1 MLKNYHLAQA
11 IADVGMYEFKRQL
24 LYKGEWYGCQVL
36 LADRFYP
43 STKRCSA
50 CGEIREIAL
59 KERKYHSVCGL
70 TIDRDLNT
78 SINLEQ
84 LFVNQTMASSAG
96 SNACGEHVRWRLS
109 ATMLI
114 EVGTEHQSVW
124 IDLSRFRGAVLYF
137 EVYRVSRHVQDAFSS
152 ICPWSH

>member
-1 MLKNYHLAQA
+1 MLKTHHLAQA
-11 IADVGMYEFKRQL
+11 IAGVGMYEFKRQL

-50 CGEIREIAL
+50 CGEIQEIAL

-78 SINLEQ
+78 AINLEQ
-84 LFVNQTMASSAG
+84 LFVNQTTASSAR
-96 SNACGEHVRWRLS
+96 HLHPLRL
-109 ATMLI
+109 
-114 EVGTEHQSVW
+114 VQC
-124 IDLSRFRGAVLYF
+124 R
-137 EVYRVSRHVQDAFSS
+137 RVTPVESM
-152 ICPWSH
+152 